1 MARVTGGDL
10 DGRVALVSGGGTGIG
25 KAIAAGLAAAG
36 AAVVLTG
43 RRAGVLEQAASEIVT
58 TGGRVEVAPGDVS
71 RKSDCELVVER
82 TLEAFGSLSILVNNA
97 GVATPGPLAEAAE
110 EDVHAMVDIDL
121 KGPIF
126 LTQAALTALQDAG
139 LAENASILNISS
151 SVTFQALE
159 NYSIYSAA
167 KAGLDMLTR
176 CWARELAS
184 SGVRVNAISP
194 GIVETPVFESMMP
207 RYEIAAFLESFEKL
221 VPLGRVGQP
230 DDVANLAVFLCGPGS
245 GWTTGAV
252 IPVDGGL
259 SLAS

>member
-1 MARVTGGDL
+1 MTIRDL

-25 KAIAAGLAAAG
+25 KAIAAGLLGAG
-36 AAVVLTG
+36 AAVTLMG
-43 RRAGVLEQAASEIVT
+43 RRAGVLEEAASEIAVH
-58 TGGRVEVAPGDVS
+58 GGRVEVSPGDVS
-71 RKSDCELVVER
+71 KKSDCELAVER
-82 TLEAFGSLSILVNNA
+82 TLSAFGSLSILINNA
-97 GVATPGPLAEAAE
+97 GVATPGPLAEAGE

-126 LTQAALTALQDAG
+126 LSQAALAALRAAAVSGD
-139 LAENASILNISS
+139 ASILSISS

-159 NYSIYSAA
+159 NYSVYSAA

-176 CWARELAS
+176 CWAKELAP

-194 GIVETPVFESMMP
+194 GIVDTPVFEGMMP
-207 RYEIAAFLESFEKL
+207 REEISAFLQGFAEL

-230 DDVANLAVFLCGPGS
+230 ADVASLAVFLCGPGS
-245 GWTTGAV
+245 AWTTGAV

>member
-1 MARVTGGDL
+1 M
-10 DGRVALVSGGGTGIG
+10 
-25 KAIAAGLAAAG
+25 
-36 AAVVLTG
+36 
-43 RRAGVLEQAASEIVT
+43 
-58 TGGRVEVAPGDVS
+58 APGDVS
-71 RKSDCELVVER
+71 RKSGCEIVVER

-97 GVATPGPLAEAAE
+97 GVAAPGPLAEAAE

-126 LTQAALTALQDAG
+126 LSQAALAALRAAAVSGD
-139 LAENASILNISS
+139 ASILSISS

-159 NYSIYSAA
+159 NYSVYSAA

-176 CWARELAS
+176 CWAKELAP

-194 GIVETPVFESMMP
+194 GIVDTPVFERMMP
-207 RYEIAAFLESFEKL
+207 REEIPAFLQGFAEL

-230 DDVANLAVFLCGPGS
+230 ADVASLAVFLCGPGS
-245 GWTTGAV
+245 AWTTGAV

>member
-1 MARVTGGDL
+1 MSGDL
-10 DGRVALVSGGGTGIG
+10 DARVALVSGGGTGIG
-25 KAIAAGLAAAG
+25 KAIATGLAGAG

-43 RRAGVLEQAASEIVT
+43 RRADVLERAAAEIAA
-58 TGGRVEVAPGDVS
+58 TGGRVEMAPGDVS

-82 TLEAFGSLSILVNNA
+82 TLEVFGSLSILVNNA
-97 GVATPGPLAEAAE
+97 GVAAPGPLAEAAE
-110 EDVHAMVDIDL
+110 EEVHAMVDINL

-126 LTQAALTALQDAG
+126 LTQAALTALENAG
-139 LAENASILNISS
+139 VAENASILNISS

-207 RYEIAAFLESFEKL
+207 PDEIAAFLESFEKL

-230 DDVANLAVFLCGPGS
+230 DDIANLAVFLCGPGS

-259 SLAS
+259 SLGS